1 MIIRFFDKFC
11 VCFVSNTAVCNY
23 RGIELSAILYGTSLG
38 FVIYVNYTEARAL
51 TLAPLKV
58 VGKGP
63 MVITLDAVFGLADE
77 L

>member
-1 MIIRFFDKFC
+1 MIIRFFDKFF
-11 VCFVSNTAVCNY
+11 VCFVGNTAVCNY
-23 RGIELSAILYGTSLG
+23 RGIELSAILYGTGLG
-38 FVIYVNYTEARAL
+38 FVINVYYAEAGGL
-51 TLAPLKV
+51 SLAPLKV